1 MHNIRR
7 MAKPLI
13 SIIICI
19 IVIILSFTASYFLY
33 IKHIKEDYQAEIDKA
48 NQLINENSKTI
59 YLTTKDLYPGDVIN
73 DNNTIEASVFT
84 SIKSEDL
91 IDINDLGKP
100 ILINIKGNMPVYKTM
115 LSKNYVE
122 NDLREEQFEQFFLSV
137 NLMENDYI
145 DLRILYPN
153 GEDYIVLSKKS
164 IKDLSLENNICFLW
178 LNAQEQL
185 TISSAI
191 VDCYLNEGT
200 KLYTSKYIEPNIQ
213 SASITTYSPS
223 LETMSLINSNPNII
237 NIAKEG
243 LSEKIRIE
251 LESRLYDFYLAD
263 PILNNEERNVINVEE
278 EEEFYYVD

>member
-7 MAKPLI
+7 IAKPLI

-19 IVIILSFTASYFLY
+19 IVIILSFTASYFLF
-33 IKHIKEDYQAEIDKA
+33 IKHIKEEYEAEIDKA
-48 NQLINENSKTI
+48 NQIINENSKTI
-59 YLTTKDLYPGDVIN
+59 YITTKDLYPGDVIN
-73 DNNTIEASVFT
+73 ENNIIKASVFS

-91 IDINDLGKP
+91 IEIDDIGKP
-100 ILINIKGNMPVYKTM
+100 ILINVKSNLPIYKTM
-115 LSKNYVE
+115 LSNNYVE
-122 NDLREEQFEQFFLSV
+122 NDLREEQFEQFYLSV

-164 IKDLSLENNICFLW
+164 IKDLSLEKNICFLW

-200 KLYTSKYIEPNIQ
+200 KLYTTKYIEPNIQ

-243 LSEKIRIE
+243 LSEKLRIE
-251 LESRLYDFYLAD
+251 LESRLFDFYLSD
-263 PILNNEERNVINVEE
+263 PVINNTEKVIIDIEKE
-278 EEEFYYVD
+278 DDFYYVD